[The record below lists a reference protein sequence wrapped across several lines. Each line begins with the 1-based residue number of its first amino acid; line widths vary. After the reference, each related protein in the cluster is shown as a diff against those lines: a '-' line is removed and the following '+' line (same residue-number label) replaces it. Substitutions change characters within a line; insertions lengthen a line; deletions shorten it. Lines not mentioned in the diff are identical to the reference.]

1 MDEETPLVDVVVKD
15 DEKEWWCYWKEEWH
29 HMWELMIPVIGTYLL
44 EILPGIVTII
54 LVGFFF
60 GEEKEYLDA
69 ASLATMMMNVFGLS
83 IGFGLATAMDTLC
96 SQEHGRRS
104 NQSSSTDDDD
114 ADDDDDAGI
123 MITYLQTGMYVLGI
137 IFFGFVLWVHLYTG
151 TILEYMGLPPN
162 VCLLAGQYTQILVA
176 GIPFLYFYELLR
188 KTLQAQNNVRPMFV
202 AALAANIFHIIMG
215 ILLIKSP
222 LGIYGPA
229 VARLLC
235 SISYPLFLCMAMNT
249 TTTKTKKYN
258 IIVTKELFQFS
269 SSSKQQNNNKLVVS
283 EFLSLGIPGMLQ
295 LCLEWWSFELLA
307 FIAGLLPR
315 PELEIGINTIIM
327 SIGSFVYMFYL
338 GVGVSANVCVGNALG
353 ANQME
358 RAHVVCQV
366 SYTYSILISVCMA
379 STLLLTQRYIPHI
392 FTSDPELIDE
402 CFRSKVLIVA
412 AIFQVFDAMGACVQG
427 ILRGSGQQY
436 YGAIYG
442 FIAYL
447 GVGITSGIYLAFHF
461 HLQVTGLWIG
471 MTCAL
476 FTIATL
482 GTLHIFYF
490 SPIYTKTTTNTT
502 TDQHNT
508 NSK

>member
-1 MDEETPLVDVVVKD
+1 MDEERPLVPVAVEK
-15 DEKEWWCYWKEEWH
+15 DEKDWWSYWIEEWH

-44 EILPGIVTII
+44 EMLPGIVTIV

-96 SQEHGRRS
+96 SQEYGRRS
-104 NQSSSTDDDD
+104 NQPSSFCC
-114 ADDDDDAGI
+114 DDDDDAGVV

-151 TILEYMGLPPN
+151 PILEYMGLPPN
-162 VCLLAGQYTQILVA
+162 VCVLAGQYTKILVA
-176 GIPFLYFYELLR
+176 GIPFLYLYELLR

-202 AALAANIFHIIMG
+202 AALAANLFHIGMG
-215 ILLIKSP
+215 IILIKSP
-222 LGIYGPA
+222 LGFYGPA

-235 SISYPLFLCMAMNT
+235 CISYPLFLYMAVDKTNVNVVM
-249 TTTKTKKYN
+249 TTK
-258 IIVTKELFQFS
+258 LFQFY
-269 SSSKQQNNNKLVVS
+269 SSKHKQQKPLVFY

-295 LCLEWWSFELLA
+295 LCLEWWSFEVLA

-315 PELEIGINTIIM
+315 PELEIGVNTIIM

-338 GVGVSANVCVGNALG
+338 GLGVSANVCVGNALG
-353 ANQME
+353 ANQLK

-366 SYTYSILISVCMA
+366 AYTYSILISLCIA
-379 STLLLTQRYIPHI
+379 SILLLTQRYIPPI
-392 FTSDPELIDE
+392 FTSDPELIEE

-412 AIFQVFDAMGACVQG
+412 AVFQVFDAMGACVQG
-427 ILRGSGQQY
+427 ILRGSGQQLF
-436 YGAIYG
+436 GAIYG

-447 GVGITSGIYLAFHF
+447 GVGITLGVTLAFHF
-461 HLQVTGLWIG
+461 HFQVTGLWIG

-490 SPIYTKTTTNTT
+490 SPMYTKKTN
-502 TDQHNT
+502 
-508 NSK
+508 K